1 MEEKSA
7 SKKLMDRAIEEG
19 KVPPPFLKLATQ
31 IKDAAGNK
39 KGVEGTGKHTVRFIS
54 DKAIEGENFITKEK
68 RPEVQYIFEEDG
80 QKKKHS
86 VPVHNKNGE
95 LHYFVQRMAD
105 IQRGETITLEYQKI
119 PNSFKGYIE
128 IKRIEIKRIEAGSK
142 VAEKEVRNEETQG
155 AEPVIPIIDDE
166 EEINVNEIPF

>member
-1 MEEKSA
+1 MVEQEKST

-31 IKDAAGNK
+31 IKDEAGNK
-39 KGVEGTGKHTVRFIS
+39 KGVKGTGKHTVKFIS
-54 DKAIEGENFITKEK
+54 DKAIEGETYQTKEK

-80 QKKKHS
+80 QNKKYN

-105 IQRGETITLEYQKI
+105 IQRGEIITLEYQKI

-128 IKRIEIKRIEAGSK
+128 VKRIGDNVQEA
-142 VAEKEVRNEETQG
+142 EQEVRNEELHG
-155 AEPVIPIIDDE
+155 SEPVIPIINEE
-166 EEINVNEIPF
+166 EEIDVSNIPF